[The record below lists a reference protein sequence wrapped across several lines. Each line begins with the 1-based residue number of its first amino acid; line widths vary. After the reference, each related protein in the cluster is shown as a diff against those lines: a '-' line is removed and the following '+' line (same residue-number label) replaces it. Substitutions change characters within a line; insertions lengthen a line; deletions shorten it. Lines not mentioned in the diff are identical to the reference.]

1 MFAKLSPRDT
11 LLIVLALCV
20 LGVVGWYFLYYQ
32 SREQVIIDTQ
42 TQLDDSVTKLAT
54 YRAAASALPTLRT
67 EVAGLQSQRDLFFQA
82 LPQTQNIGSV
92 VAAVQRS
99 VEGVGGELTNLTV
112 SPGAVAGLPA
122 GVRPISL
129 NMAVTAKFQP
139 TFQLLRNVETMSRFS
154 TVSALALN
162 LPAPDSL
169 DPKLNS
175 TMTMTVYTFD
185 PAQASGAVGA
195 TGVPVA
201 PAAPATTP
209 VAPAGGSR

>member
-11 LLIVLALCV
+11 LLIVLALCL
-20 LGVVGWYFLYYQ
+20 LGVVGWYVLYYQ
-32 SREQVIIDTQ
+32 SREQVIVDAQ

-54 YRAAASALPTLRT
+54 YRAASSALPTLRT

-112 SPGAVAGLPA
+112 SPATVAGLPV

-129 NMAVTAKFQP
+129 NMAITAKFQP

-169 DPKLNS
+169 DPKLSS

-185 PAQASGAVGA
+185 PAQAGGAARAAG
-195 TGVPVA
+195 A
-201 PAAPATTP
+201 PAAPTAPAAP

>member
-11 LLIVLALCV
+11 LLIVLALCL
-20 LGVVGWYFLYYQ
+20 LGVVGWYVLYYQ
-32 SREQVIIDTQ
+32 SREQGIVDAQ

-54 YRAAASALPTLRT
+54 YRAASSALPTLRT

-112 SPGAVAGLPA
+112 SPATVAGLPV

-129 NMAVTAKFQP
+129 NMAITAKFQP

-169 DPKLNS
+169 DPKLSS

-185 PAQASGAVGA
+185 PAQAGGAARAAG
-195 TGVPVA
+195 A
-201 PAAPATTP
+201 PAAPTAPAAP

>member
-32 SREQVIIDTQ
+32 SREQVIADTQ
-42 TQLDDSVTKLAT
+42 TQLDDSVTKLTT
-54 YRAAASALPTLRT
+54 YRAAASALPALRT

-92 VAAVQRS
+92 VAAVQKS

-154 TVSALALN
+154 TVNALALN
-162 LPAPDSL
+162 LPSPDSL

-185 PAQASGAVGA
+185 PAQAGGAVGA

-201 PAAPATTP
+201 PAAPSTTP
-209 VAPAGGSR
+209 GAPAGGSR

>member
-11 LLIVLALCV
+11 LLIVLALCL

-32 SREQVIIDTQ
+32 SREQVIVDAQ

-54 YRAAASALPTLRT
+54 YRAASSALPTLRT
-67 EVAGLQSQRDLFFQA
+67 EVVGLQSQRDLFFQA

-112 SPGAVAGLPA
+112 SPGTVAGLPV

-169 DPKLNS
+169 DPKLSS

-185 PAQASGAVGA
+185 PVQAGGAVGA
-195 TGVPVA
+195 TGA
-201 PAAPATTP
+201 PAAPAAPAAP

>member
-32 SREQVIIDTQ
+32 SREQVIVDTQ
-42 TQLDDSVTKLAT
+42 TQLDDSVTKLTT
-54 YRAAASALPTLRT
+54 YRAASSALPNLRT

-99 VEGVGGELTNLTV
+99 VEGIGGELTNLTV

-139 TFQLLRNVETMSRFS
+139 TFQLLRNVETLSRFS

-162 LPAPDSL
+162 LPSPDSL
-169 DPKLNS
+169 DPQLNS